1 MSDERMIAQEEIEK
15 AVKAFDDL
23 YATFKEH
30 VDLYHAQL
38 RFLSTGTSMGL
49 DADLAR
55 VSRVIIGIRR
65 DLENA
70 RHEGRP

>member
-1 MSDERMIAQEEIEK
+1 MSDERMIAEEEIKK
-15 AVKAFDDL
+15 AIKAFDDL
-23 YATFKEH
+23 YETFKEH

-38 RFLSTGTSMGL
+38 RFLSKTESQGL

-55 VSRVIIGIRR
+55 VTRMIIGIRR

-70 RHEGRP
+70 REET

>member
-30 VDLYHAQL
+30 VDLYHAQV
-38 RFLSTGTSMGL
+38 RFLSPTTNMGL

-55 VSRVIIGIRR
+55 VSRIIIGIRR
-65 DLENA
+65 DLENV
-70 RHEGRP
+70 RKET

>member
-15 AVKAFDDL
+15 AIKAFDDL
-23 YATFKEH
+23 YEKFKEH

-38 RFLSTGTSMGL
+38 RFLSPATNMGL

-55 VSRVIIGIRR
+55 VTRMIIGIRR

-70 RHEGRP
+70 REET

>member
-23 YATFKEH
+23 YATLKEH
-30 VDLYHAQL
+30 VDLYHAQV
-38 RFLSTGTSMGL
+38 RFLSTTTNRGL

-55 VSRVIIGIRR
+55 VSRIIIGIRR
-65 DLENA
+65 DLENV
-70 RHEGRP
+70 RKET